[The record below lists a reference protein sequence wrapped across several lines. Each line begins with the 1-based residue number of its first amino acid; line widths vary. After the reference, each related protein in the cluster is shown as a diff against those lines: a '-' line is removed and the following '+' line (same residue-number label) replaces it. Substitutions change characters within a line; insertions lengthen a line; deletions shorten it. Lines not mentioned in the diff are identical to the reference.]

1 MYEVDVTQWDET
13 RKKKYRENRLN
24 ELPNVLFKLFDP
36 PYPSD
41 MKNLCGLLFGPTSNS
56 ALWMIHI
63 TDKFP
68 NLTFQWTRRQV
79 TKPVRDVIYIEGS
92 SEEMEKFC
100 KQFRKL
106 LEIFNPEDDL
116 GAGMG
121 ALAVK

>member
-1 MYEVDVTQWDET
+1 MYEEDVNNWD
-13 RKKKYRENRLN
+13 KPKIKKYRENRLN
-24 ELPNVLFKLFDP
+24 KNPNFLFTLFDP

-41 MKNLCGLLFGPTSNS
+41 MKNLCGLLFRPTSDPS
-56 ALWMIHI
+56 QWMKYI

-68 NLTFQWTRRQV
+68 NLTVQWTHRQV
-79 TKPVRDVIYIEGS
+79 KKPERDVIFMKGS

-116 GAGMG
+116 EAGMG